1 MKKTS
6 LLIVLAL
13 VAVLAFT
20 ACGKSGDG
28 ASGGEKETTA
38 AAETQVPGGDTAEFP
53 APAKDVAV
61 TIELGDFDGMEALGK
76 QISNFELDDK
86 TVKVTGEV
94 DKLGSSW
101 CIQEPNADKTE
112 YKGYSIRVQGWADS
126 DYPAHGTVVEIV
138 GVVVADGL
146 SHYIAIL
153 PENFTV
159 K

>member
-1 MKKTS
+1 MKKTT

-13 VAVLAFT
+13 VAVLALT
-20 ACGKSGDG
+20 ACGKSGG

-38 AAETQVPGGDTAEFP
+38 AVETQAPGGDVAEFP
-53 APAKDVAV
+53 APSKDIAV

-86 TVKVTGEV
+86 TVKIKGEV

-101 CIQEPNADKTE
+101 CIQESNADKTE
-112 YKGYSIRVQGWADS
+112 SKGYSIKVQGWKDS
-126 DYPAHGTVVEIV
+126 DFPAKGSVVEIV

-153 PENFTV
+153 PENFV
-159 K
+159 AE